1 MGRSNRKPKERVCV
15 ISLGCAKNLV
25 DSEHILGWLAEK
37 KYRLVAGLDEADIA
51 VINTC
56 GFIQPAVEE
65 AIQTILEVSE
75 RKKRGRLQKLF
86 VVGCFVQRYGYKLKR
101 EMPEVDGWAGPGE
114 IHRITELLQKPGRK
128 GSSFLINRPAF
139 LPDHRTPRVQST
151 PPFSAYLKI
160 AEGCSHR
167 CSFCII
173 PQLRGPLRSRSLES
187 LVDETV
193 QMAERG
199 VQEVNLIAQDTT
211 MYGRDLRR
219 GYQLEDL
226 VEKLIQVRGISW
238 IRVLYSHPERITDR
252 LLELMESPSPLCPY
266 LDIPIQHVDP
276 EILRAMGRAMDET
289 KVWELIEKV
298 RSRKE
303 RISLRTTVM
312 VGFPGETETAFRRL
326 MGFVKKAEFDHLGA
340 FVFSPEKGTAAG
352 RMKSHVE
359 KELAE
364 RRRDRIMRL
373 QAKISR
379 NKNEG
384 RIGQVHSVLI
394 ESAGEGK
401 DSLPRGRA
409 VFMAPEVDGRV
420 FIRGGVEEVGR
431 IVPVRIAGAGT
442 YDLVGERV

>member
-1 MGRSNRKPKERVCV
+1 LKPKEKVCV

-37 KYRLVAGLDEADIA
+37 KYSLVGGLEEADIA

-56 GFIQPAVEE
+56 GFIQSAVEE
-65 AIQTILEVSE
+65 AIHTILEVSE
-75 RKKRGRLQKLF
+75 RKRKGQLGKLF
-86 VVGCFVQRYGYKLKR
+86 VVGCFVQRYGYKLR
-101 EMPEVDGWAGPGE
+101 QEMPEVDGWAGPGQ
-114 IHRITELLQKPGRK
+114 IHRITELLQQSRRK
-128 GSSFLINRPAF
+128 GSPFLINRPTF

-151 PPFSAYLKI
+151 PTFSAYLKI

-187 LVDETV
+187 LVKEAV

-199 VQEVNLIAQDTT
+199 VREVNLIAQDTT
-211 MYGRDLRR
+211 MYGRDLRQ

-238 IRVLYSHPERITDR
+238 IRILYSHPERITDR
-252 LLELMESPSPLCPY
+252 LLELMDSPSPLCPY

-276 EILRAMGRAMDET
+276 EILRAMGRGMDEA
-289 KVWELIEKV
+289 KVRQLIERI
-298 RSRKE
+298 RSRNE

-312 VGFPGETETAFRRL
+312 VGFPGETESAFKRL
-326 MGFVKKAEFDHLGA
+326 LGFVKNAEFDHLGA

-352 RMKSHVE
+352 RMKDPVKPAVAE
-359 KELAE
+359 K
-364 RRRDRIMRL
+364 RRDRIMQL

-379 NKNEG
+379 KKNEG
-384 RIGQVHSVLI
+384 RIGQVHPVLI
-394 ESAGEGK
+394 ESAGKK
-401 DSLPRGRA
+401 DTLPAGRT
-409 VFMAPEVDGRV
+409 VFMAPEVDGQV
-420 FIRGGVEEVGR
+420 FIRRGGAEAGR
-431 IVPVRIAGAGT
+431 IVPVKILEAET
-442 YDLVGERV
+442 YDLLGVTV